1 MAAETIIQI
10 RRGLAATWTEL
21 NPVLAAGE
29 MGLETDTKKA
39 KIGNGSTAWNSLA
52 YSIGQVDNINF
63 SGNTISSTDA
73 NGDITLDPNGTG
85 DVRIADSADLYVGGD
100 VYANNKR
107 LATLEYVDA
116 VKQGLD
122 VKDSVRVATTG
133 NITLSGEQ
141 EVDGVSLVAGNRV
154 LVKNQTTASQNGI
167 YVVAAGSWTRADDA
181 NADADVTSGLFTF
194 VEQGTVNQDSGWV
207 LTTDG
212 AITVGTTS
220 LAFAQFS
227 GAGSV
232 TAGAGLTKSGN
243 TLDVG
248 GTADRITVNSDSVDI
263 ASTYAGQSSITTLGT
278 VTTGTWNGTTVGLS
292 YGGTGATDASGARS
306 NLGLVIGTDVQ
317 AYDAELA
324 ALAGTTSAADALP
337 YFTGA
342 GTATTTTMTS
352 FARGLLDDTSAS
364 DARTTLGVVIGTDV
378 QAYDA
383 ELAAIAG
390 LTSAADALPYFTGAG
405 TAAVTTLSSF
415 GRSLVDD
422 ASASDARTTLGVV
435 IGTDVQAYD
444 AELAAIA
451 GLTSA
456 ADALPYFTGAG
467 TAAVTTLSSFG
478 RSLVD
483 DASASDARTTLG
495 VVIGTDVQAYDA
507 ELAALAGLTSAADAL
522 PYFTGTGT
530 AATTTMT
537 SFARGLLDDA
547 SASDART
554 TLGVVIGT
562 DVQAYNST
570 LAAVAAGTYTGDD
583 SITTVGTVTAGT
595 WNASVVGSTYGGT
608 GLSSY
613 AAGDIIYASATD
625 TLAKLAKGTGYQFLK
640 MNSAG
645 TAPEWSSS
653 LDGGTP

>member
-1 MAAETIIQI
+1 
-10 RRGLAATWTEL
+10 
-21 NPVLAAGE
+21 
-29 MGLETDTKKA
+29 
-39 KIGNGSTAWNSLA
+39 
-52 YSIGQVDNINF
+52 
-63 SGNTISSTDA
+63 
-73 NGDITLDPNGTG
+73 
-85 DVRIADSADLYVGGD
+85 
-100 VYANNKR
+100 
-107 LATLEYVDA
+107 
-116 VKQGLD
+116 
-122 VKDSVRVATTG
+122 
-133 NITLSGEQ
+133 
-141 EVDGVSLVAGNRV
+141 
-154 LVKNQTTASQNGI
+154 
-167 YVVAAGSWTRADDA
+167 
-181 NADADVTSGLFTF
+181 
-194 VEQGTVNQDSGWV
+194 
-207 LTTDG
+207 
-212 AITVGTTS
+212 
-220 LAFAQFS
+220 
-227 GAGSV
+227 
-232 TAGAGLTKSGN
+232 
-243 TLDVG
+243 
-248 GTADRITVNSDSVDI
+248 
-263 ASTYAGQSSITTLGT
+263 
-278 VTTGTWNGTTVGLS
+278 
-292 YGGTGATDASGARS
+292 
-306 NLGLVIGTDVQ
+306 
-317 AYDAELA
+317 
-324 ALAGTTSAADALP
+324 
-337 YFTGA
+337 
-342 GTATTTTMTS
+342 
-352 FARGLLDDTSAS
+352 
-364 DARTTLGVVIGTDV
+364 
-378 QAYDA
+378 
-383 ELAAIAG
+383 
-390 LTSAADALPYFTGAG
+390 
-405 TAAVTTLSSF
+405 VTTLSSF